1 MCPPHIVM
9 FLNREPFDL
18 NRYELLA
25 YYYRLKE
32 EYEEAAEV
40 YQILARIQ

>member
-9 FLNREPFDL
+9 FLNRGFDL